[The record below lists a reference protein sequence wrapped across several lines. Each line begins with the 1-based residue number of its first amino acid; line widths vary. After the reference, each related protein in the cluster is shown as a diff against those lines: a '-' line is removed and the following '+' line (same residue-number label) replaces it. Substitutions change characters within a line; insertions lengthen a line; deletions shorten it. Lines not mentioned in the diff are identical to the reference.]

1 MTTPIVETLRKP
13 TFLSVAGFVFF
24 AHLVL
29 TFLLWLGSGDGE
41 LSGTAELA
49 AKALLFPGYL
59 LSPYIDFSS
68 DALAFSCA
76 IACWLLSAVL
86 WSAVIAGLVMA
97 CQRLHTKS
105 SNQALQPTAGRSD
118 V

>member
-1 MTTPIVETLRKP
+1 MTTPTVDALRKS
-13 TFLSVAGFVFF
+13 TFVSVAGFVLF

-29 TFLLWLGSGDGE
+29 TFLLWLGGGDGE
-41 LSGTAELA
+41 LSDTAEVA
-49 AKALLFPGYL
+49 AKALLFSGYL
-59 LSPYIDFSS
+59 LLPYIDFSS

-86 WSAVIAGLVMA
+86 WSAVIASLVIA

-105 SNQALQPTAGRSD
+105 SNQALQPT
-118 V
+118 